1 MNENRGFKKTKVST
15 IFWKPKKLFLRVRFE
30 VMKEK
35 VLNSVVLEYRQV
47 GQYEK
52 KSEES
57 LPLITGL
64 FQIV

>member
-1 MNENRGFKKTKVST
+1 
-15 IFWKPKKLFLRVRFE
+15 
-30 VMKEK
+30 MKEK
-35 VLNSVVLEYRQV
+35 VLTSGVLEYRQV

-64 FQIV
+64 SQIV

>member
-15 IFWKPKKLFLRVRFE
+15 ILLKTQKNFLRVRLE

-35 VLNSVVLEYRQV
+35 VLTSGVLEYRQV